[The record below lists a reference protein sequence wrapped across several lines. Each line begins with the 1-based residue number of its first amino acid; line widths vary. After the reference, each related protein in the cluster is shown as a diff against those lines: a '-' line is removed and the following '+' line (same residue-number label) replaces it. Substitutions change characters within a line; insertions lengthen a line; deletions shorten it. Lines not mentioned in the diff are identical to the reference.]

1 MGEVST
7 LALVNE
13 MGVMSL
19 TTCSALIV
27 FMRNKVAKRLRKE
40 AHKET
45 VGKSEAT
52 TKALYKTKK
61 KEYKCK
67 K

>member
-1 MGEVST
+1 
-7 LALVNE
+7 
-13 MGVMSL
+13 
-19 TTCSALIV
+19 
-27 FMRNKVAKRLRKE
+27 MRNKVAKRLRKE